1 MKRTDTIQPA
11 QHYMMGP
18 ESRFIPQSMPAFL
31 AFVWVFYLLI
41 SPFYIFESGLP
52 QPGDMLL
59 VVGIIPAVIIGL
71 ISKSKRIETAMF
83 CGASF
88 AGLAFM
94 VNMIYYSYYPYSET
108 FLLTAAFYV
117 YNFLVFY
124 FVVFLFKRSP
134 ILMNQITYFAVTA
147 IILFQLFY
155 VLFFPGSGIRHLGTF
170 NNPNQLAYWSLLM
183 ACIIIVLKR
192 SSSLNLLDMF
202 LFGVLAYLQT
212 QSLSKAGLVTFGMLV
227 VLMAFSPVSNRKV
240 KSFFL
245 LMLSVGI
252 VVLLTAPEEV
262 GFIARNADYIERATL
277 RLEDIGQDTDDSADV
292 RGYSRLIEY
301 PGYLLTGA
309 GEGAYERFASRREIH
324 SGVANLLF
332 SYGIFGTLL
341 FCAFLYFVFH
351 RLPIYY
357 GLLLLPIITYG
368 LTHQNFRDT
377 YFWIFLACAYSYVF
391 FKEGDA
397 TKKKDDATHRL
408 DYFIKPIE

>member
-1 MKRTDTIQPA
+1 
-11 QHYMMGP
+11 MMGP

-59 VVGIIPAVIIGL
+59 VIGIIPAVIIGL

-83 CGASF
+83 CGAAF

-94 VNMIYYSYYPYSET
+94 INMIYYGFYPHSMT

-134 ILMNQITYFAVTA
+134 VLMNQITYFAITA
-147 IILFQLFY
+147 IILIELAI
-155 VLFFPGSGIRHLGTF
+155 VLVYPSHSVRHLGSF

-192 SSSLNLLDMF
+192 NSSLNLLDMF

-212 QSLSKAGLVTFGMLV
+212 QSLSKAGLITFGMLV
-227 VLMAFSPVSNRKV
+227 VFMAFSPVSNRKV

-245 LMLSVGI
+245 LMLSMGI
-252 VVLLTAPEEV
+252 VVLLTAPEEIS
-262 GFIARNADYIERATL
+262 FIARNADYIERATL
-277 RLEDIGQDTDDSADV
+277 RLEDIGQDTDDSAEV
-292 RGYSRLIEY
+292 RGYSRITDY
-301 PGYLLTGA
+301 PQYLFTGA

-324 SGVANLLF
+324 SGVANLVF

-357 GLLLLPIITYG
+357 GLMLIPILTYG

-377 YFWIFLACAYSYVF
+377 YFWIFLACSYSYTF
-391 FKEGDA
+391 FKQEDFV
-397 TKKKDDATHRL
+397 KKKDTEAHRL